1 MKSPVD
7 LLKRLIDPRSQVS
20 RLEPVSKQNNG
31 PDLDGPP
38 PSRVRWQ
45 DILLNPSLMLG
56 GLIVAILFFL
66 VLFGP
71 LLAPRNPYIAGQH
84 IVSHYDFDVGE
95 YIDPPLAP
103 SAEYPLGT
111 DRWGND
117 TLSLLLYGARN
128 TIIACA
134 FITMVRLLLGMIL
147 GGLAGWNEGSTL
159 DRGIMAAIGV
169 VTSVPMLISSMLLI
183 FALDIRRGLPVF
195 IIALAVIGWT
205 EIAQYIRSEFMLLK
219 RAPFIEGARAVGMTG
234 VSMAVRQV
242 LPNVLAQVLV
252 ITSLE
257 MGAVM
262 MLLGELAFVGVFIGG
277 GTQLGLQADPLSPI
291 ELIRVALIPEWG
303 AMLAEGFRYL
313 RTRPFVVTPPA
324 VAFFIAVVGFNTF
337 GEGLRQLFEK
347 SGIHTAFL
355 LRKRMLIVVGAL
367 TAATIFIISRTGA
380 TPWFSEVAS
389 DFNGQFAY
397 EHLERL
403 VEMDG
408 RGIGQEGGERAANYI
423 AEQFAGYGLEP
434 GWRMDNYIHTRPVVV
449 IRPISQ
455 PVFEILDSGSAE
467 VVSFEHQL
475 EFGYMTLNHAG
486 SGEATAPLTIIRFD
500 RSNPPNRQ
508 QMVGLDLRGK
518 IVVAFETQ
526 VQSWFT
532 TEALIRGAEGVILIS
547 ASQNDDITSQ
557 ITLPAEGVDYLRSP
571 TLPVV
576 RINPDTAER
585 MLESAGVSLSDVITQ
600 VDENLAGG
608 QQWSTYDLDLQA
620 HLSIE
625 LQPADQTEAQTVLG
639 YMEGTDYNLSVGIV
653 VILATYD
660 SLGIDPDGTV
670 YPGANNNASGV
681 AVMLELARLWQERQ
695 LSPRRSVLF
704 VAWGGTT
711 TSPEEIADFLNDQ
724 FNFRHL
730 DIANL
735 QRTPRPELLILLNS
749 VGAGGDTLVV
759 FPESVRSPVDILL
772 ENAGEMDVPMRI
784 VQSTDTPARPLTAF
798 NQPWALIQW
807 DGEPTPPSMD
817 LIDEI
822 EEDKLQTVG
831 ELLALVL
838 TTIVRETTY

>member
-1 MKSPVD
+1 MKSPLD
-7 LLKRLIDPRSQVS
+7 FLKRLIDPRSRVS
-20 RLEPVSKQNNG
+20 QLTPISRPVDG

-38 PSRVRWQ
+38 PSRVRWR

-56 GLIVAILFFL
+56 GLIVLVLFFM

-84 IVSHYDFDVGE
+84 IVPHYDFDQGE
-95 YIDPPLAP
+95 YIDPPLPP
-103 SAEYPLGT
+103 SEEYPLGT

-117 TLSLLLYGARN
+117 TLSLLLYGTRN

-169 VTSVPMLISSMLLI
+169 VTSVPMLISSMLMI

-195 IIALAVIGWT
+195 IVALSVIGWT

-219 RAPFIEGARAVGMTG
+219 RAPFIEGARSVGMTG
-234 VSMAVRQV
+234 ISMAVRQV

-252 ITSLE
+252 ITTLE

-291 ELIRVALIPEWG
+291 ELVRVALIPEWG

-313 RTRPFVVTPPA
+313 RIRPFVVTPPA
-324 VAFFIAVVGFNTF
+324 VAFFVSVVGFNTL

-355 LRKRMLIVVGAL
+355 LRKRMLVIVGAL

-408 RGIGQEGGERAANYI
+408 RGMGQEGGQRAASYI
-423 AEQFAGYGLEP
+423 AEQFAGYGLDP
-434 GWRMDNYIHTRPVVV
+434 GWKRDSYIYTRPIVI
-449 IRPISQ
+449 IRPQTQPIFETLDQDGSISQ
-455 PVFEILDSGSAE
+455 QFA
-467 VVSFEHQL
+467 HQL
-475 EFGYMTLNHAG
+475 DFGYMTVDHAG
-486 SGEATAPLTIIRFD
+486 NGEVTAPLTFLRIN
-500 RSNPPNRQ
+500 RSNPPNRE
-508 QMVGLDLRGK
+508 QMNGLDFRGQ
-518 IVVAFETQ
+518 IVVAFESQ
-526 VQSWFT
+526 VQPWFT
-532 TEALIRGAEGVILIS
+532 TEALIRGAEGVILITD
-547 ASQNDDITSQ
+547 SQDDDITSQ

-571 TLPVV
+571 TLPVI
-576 RINPDTAER
+576 RIGPDTAER
-585 MLESAGVSLSDVITQ
+585 MLEGSDNSLSDVIQ
-600 VDENLAGG
+600 RLDDGLSDE
-608 QQWSTYDLDLQA
+608 QRWSTLELELQA
-620 HLSIE
+620 HLSIDLNE
-625 LQPADQTEAQTVLG
+625 PDLTEAQTVLG

-660 SLGIDPDGTV
+660 NLGIDPDGTV

-704 VAWGGTT
+704 VAWGGAT
-711 TSPEEIADFLNDQ
+711 TSPAEITDFLNDQ

-735 QRTPRPELLILLNS
+735 QRNPTPELLIILNS
-749 VGAGGDTLVV
+749 VGAGGDSLVIY
-759 FPESVRSPVDILL
+759 PESARSPVDILM
-772 ENAGEMDVPMRI
+772 ENAEESEIPIRFQHSI
-784 VQSTDTPARPLTAF
+784 ELPARPLTSF
-798 NQPWALIQW
+798 NIPWAMIQW
-807 DGEPTPPSMD
+807 EGEAPPLNLD
-817 LIDEI
+817 VLENI
-822 EEDKLQTVG
+822 EEEKLQTVG
-831 ELLALVL
+831 ELLALVI

>member
-1 MKSPVD
+1 
-7 LLKRLIDPRSQVS
+7 
-20 RLEPVSKQNNG
+20 
-31 PDLDGPP
+31 
-38 PSRVRWQ
+38 
-45 DILLNPSLMLG
+45 
-56 GLIVAILFFL
+56 
-66 VLFGP
+66 
-71 LLAPRNPYIAGQH
+71 
-84 IVSHYDFDVGE
+84 GE

-147 GGLAGWNEGSTL
+147 GGLAGWNEGTTL
-159 DRGIMAAIGV
+159 DRLVMAAIGV

-219 RAPFIEGARAVGMTG
+219 RAPFIEGARSVGMTG
-234 VSMAVRQV
+234 ISMAVRQV
-242 LPNVLAQVLV
+242 LPNILAQVLV

-324 VAFFIAVVGFNTF
+324 VAFFISVVGFNTL

-355 LRKRMLIVVGAL
+355 LRKRMLVVVGAL

-408 RGIGQEGGERAANYI
+408 RGLGQEGGQRAANYI
-423 AEQFAGYGLEP
+423 AEQFASYGLEP

-449 IRPISQ
+449 IRPRSQ
-455 PVFEILDSGSAE
+455 PVFEILDADGTL
-467 VVSFEHQL
+467 VQSFEHQL
-475 EFGYMTLNHAG
+475 EFGYMTVDHAG
-486 SGEATAPLTIIRFD
+486 SGETTAPLTIIRFS
-500 RSNPPNRQ
+500 RSNPPTRQ
-508 QMVGLDLRGK
+508 QMEGLDLRGQ
-518 IVVAFETQ
+518 IVVAFESQ
-526 VQSWFT
+526 IQSWFT
-532 TEALIRGAEGVILIS
+532 TEALIRGAQGVILIT
-547 ASQNDDITSQ
+547 ASQGDDITSQ

-576 RINPDTAER
+576 RINPNSAEQW
-585 MLESAGVSLSDVITQ
+585 LESTDTSLTDVIQ
-600 VDENLAGG
+600 RLDEELDSD
-608 QQWSTYDLDLQA
+608 QQWSTLELDQQA
-620 HLSIE
+620 HLAIDLQQAE
-625 LQPADQTEAQTVLG
+625 LTDAQTVLG
-639 YMEGTDYNLSVGIV
+639 YMEGTDYNLSVGII
-653 VILATYD
+653 VIMATYD
-660 SLGIDPDGTV
+660 GLGIDPDGTI

-681 AVMLELARLWQERQ
+681 AVMLELARLWQEQQ

-704 VAWGGTT
+704 VAWGGAT
-711 TSPEEIADFLNDQ
+711 TSPEQMAEFLDDQ

-735 QRTPRPELLILLNS
+735 TRNPRPELLVILNS
-749 VGAGGDTLVV
+749 LGAGGDSLVV

-772 ENAGEMDVPMRI
+772 ENAQELNVPMRI
-784 VQSTDTPARPLTAF
+784 GQNTDVPARPLTNF
-798 NQPWALIQW
+798 NQPWAMVQW
-807 DGEPTPPSMD
+807 EGEAPPANMD
-817 LIDEI
+817 VLGEID
-822 EEDKLQTVG
+822 EDKLQTVG

-838 TTIVRETTY
+838 TTIVRESTY

>member
-1 MKSPVD
+1 
-7 LLKRLIDPRSQVS
+7 
-20 RLEPVSKQNNG
+20 
-31 PDLDGPP
+31 
-38 PSRVRWQ
+38 
-45 DILLNPSLMLG
+45 
-56 GLIVAILFFL
+56 
-66 VLFGP
+66 
-71 LLAPRNPYIAGQH
+71 
-84 IVSHYDFDVGE
+84 
-95 YIDPPLAP
+95 
-103 SAEYPLGT
+103 
-111 DRWGND
+111 
-117 TLSLLLYGARN
+117 
-128 TIIACA
+128 
-134 FITMVRLLLGMIL
+134 LLLGMIL

-219 RAPFIEGARAVGMTG
+219 RAPFIEGARSVGMTG
-234 VSMAVRQV
+234 LSMAVRQV
-242 LPNVLAQVLV
+242 LPNILAQVLV

-324 VAFFIAVVGFNTF
+324 VAFFISVVGFNTF

-367 TAATIFIISRTGA
+367 SAATIFIISRTGA

-408 RGIGQEGGERAANYI
+408 RGLGQIGGDRAANYI

-434 GWRMDNYIHTRPVVV
+434 GWKRDSYIHERPILI
-449 IRPISQ
+449 IRPRSQ
-455 PVFEILDSGSAE
+455 PVFEVLDAE
-467 VVSFEHQL
+467 GAVAQSFEHQL
-475 EFGYMTLNHAG
+475 EFGYLTTDHAG
-486 SGEATAPLTIIRFD
+486 SGETTAPMTFIRFN
-500 RSNPPNRQ
+500 RSHPPDRQ
-508 QMVGLDLRGK
+508 QLEGLDLRGQ
-518 IVVAFETQ
+518 IAVAFENQ
-526 VQSWFT
+526 IQPWFT
-532 TEALIRGAEGVILIS
+532 TEALIRGAEGVILIT
-547 ASQNDDITSQ
+547 ASQEDDITSQ
-557 ITLPAEGVDYLRSP
+557 ITLPAEGIDFLRSP

-576 RINPDTAER
+576 RIGPDAAER
-585 MLESAGVSLSDVITQ
+585 MLEIAGSSLSDVIQ
-600 VDENLAGG
+600 NLDQHLSDG
-608 QQWSTYDLDLQA
+608 QQWSTMELDLQA
-620 HLSIE
+620 HIVIDLE
-625 LQPADQTEAQTVLG
+625 PAQETQAQTVLG

-660 SLGIDPDGTV
+660 SLGIDPDGTI

-681 AVMLELARLWQERQ
+681 AVMLELARLWQEQQ

-704 VAWGGTT
+704 VAWGGAT
-711 TSPEEIADFLNDQ
+711 TSPDEISEFLNDQ

-735 QRTPRPELLILLNS
+735 QRNPRPEVLILVNS
-749 VGAGGDTLVV
+749 VGAGGDNLVIY
-759 FPESVRSPVDILL
+759 PESVRSPVDILM
-772 ENAGEMDVPMRI
+772 ENAQELNVPMRL
-784 VQSTDTPARPLTAF
+784 VQSTDSPARPLTTF
-798 NQPWALIQW
+798 NQPWAMIQW
-807 DGEPTPPSMD
+807 DGEAPTPNLD
-817 LIDEI
+817 ILEEID
-822 EEDKLQTVG
+822 EDKLQTVG